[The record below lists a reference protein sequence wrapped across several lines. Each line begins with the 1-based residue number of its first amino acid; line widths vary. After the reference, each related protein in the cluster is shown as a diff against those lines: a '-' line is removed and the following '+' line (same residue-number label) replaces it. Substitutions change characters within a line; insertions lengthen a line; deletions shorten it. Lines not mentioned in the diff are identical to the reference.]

1 MMPGI
6 GADGIECGNHLVSCA
21 RGGVVNEEDVLIA
34 LNQGILSSCA
44 LDVFENEPETP
55 TLY

>member
-1 MMPGI
+1 MWERI
-6 GADGIECGNHLVSCA
+6 VSCA

-44 LDVFENEPETP
+44 LDVFENEPGNDP
-55 TLY
+55 PSIKSP